1 MYSQRPSG
9 FVPDEPARA
18 SNSGRNAVMLFLGFL
33 FLGASAGLLL
43 FGNEIVG
50 HMQSGN
56 RTSSTLDELQP
67 LQVQTPVVIGDVQET
82 RTALEIGDE
91 APNFTLPQLQGDAI
105 TLVDLRGQPVVLNF
119 WATWC
124 APCIFE
130 MPELEAA
137 YHNYR
142 QKELVVLGLNYD
154 EDSQTIEKFL
164 QDDLDTPVTFP
175 ILLDEHAHTAEE
187 YVVYNLPTT
196 YFIDGNGLI
205 TAVHRGPLTERQI
218 ADYLSLGGN

>member
-1 MYSQRPSG
+1 
-9 FVPDEPARA
+9 
-18 SNSGRNAVMLFLGFL
+18 MLFLGFL

-124 APCIFE
+124 APCRIE
-130 MPELEAA
+130 MPELQTVYQE
-137 YHNYR
+137 Y
-142 QKELVVLGLNYD
+142 QDEELVILAINREEDAERISDFFYD
-154 EDSQTIEKFL
+154 EMELTF
-164 QDDLDTPVTFP
+164 TP
-175 ILLDEHAHTAEE
+175 LLDEDTLVA
-187 YVVYNLPTT
+187 NLFNVFNMPTT
-196 YFIDGNGLI
+196 YFVDAEGTI
-205 TAVHRGPLTERQI
+205 TAVHRGAMSKAQI
-218 ADYLSLGGN
+218 EGYLEETIPNSG